1 MELKINIGQA
11 DGTTTQLTVENAAG
25 LRGLKIGDTFKGEII
40 DKTGYEFE
48 ITGGSNKSGLP
59 MRKDVQGTQQR
70 KILLAGGVG
79 YKPKRHGMRT
89 RKSVAGNTV
98 AESTSQLNVKVTK
111 AGKQPLTEQPE
122 SAEDAAPAEE

>member
-11 DGTTTQLTVENAAG
+11 DGTTTQITVDDAKG
-25 LRGLKIGDTFKGEII
+25 LQGLKIGQTFKGELI

-59 MRKDVQGTQQR
+59 MRRDVDGTAQR
-70 KILLAGGVG
+70 RVLLTGGVG
-79 YKPKRHGMRT
+79 YKPKRRGLRV

-98 AESTSQLNVKVTK
+98 GLRTSQLNVKVTK
-111 AGKQPLTEQPE
+111 AGKESLTEQPE
-122 SAEDAAPAEE
+122 AEEEPASEE